1 MSKHGDFRSLGGLAS
16 ARDLVTDCRAL
27 GVARPK
33 ASIAEAA
40 LIRVGAADAY
50 TTIETPLGLVYFAW
64 NEYGLSAVTRA
75 ESVKAFE
82 EFALDLLGRPVY
94 HTATAPQRLTHA
106 MEAWL
111 AGDRRAPLTFD
122 LRELTPFARDALM
135 KAREIPHGEVR
146 PYSWIARE
154 IGRPAAVRAVGTV
167 MARNPVPIFIPCH
180 RVVRADGHIG
190 AYGLGGPESKRRIL
204 NAEGLDVDQ
213 LESLA
218 SAGMRYVGSDT
229 THIYCY
235 PSCHRAYRITAP
247 HAVTFTSETQAHD
260 AGYRPCH
267 VCRPPEA
274 QLAS

>member
-1 MSKHGDFRSLGGLAS
+1 MGGLTN
-16 ARDLVTDCRAL
+16 ARDLLTDCRAL
-27 GVARPK
+27 GEARPT

-50 TTIETPLGLVYFAW
+50 TTIETPLGLVYVAW
-64 NEYGLSAVTRA
+64 NDHGLSAVTRA
-75 ESVKAFE
+75 ESPAAFE
-82 EFALDLLGRPVY
+82 EFARDLLGRPVY
-94 HTATAPQRLTHA
+94 PIASAPQRLIRA
-106 MEAWL
+106 MRAWL
-111 AGDRRAPLTFD
+111 AGDRRAPLAFD
-122 LRELTPFARDALM
+122 LRELTPFARAALL

-204 NAEGLDVDQ
+204 DAEGLDVGQ
-213 LESLA
+213 IESLA
-218 SAGMRYVGSDT
+218 TAGVRYIGSDT
-229 THIYCY
+229 THVYCY
-235 PSCHRAYRITAP
+235 PSCHHAYRITQP
-247 HAVTFTSETQAHD
+247 HRVAFTSELQAHN

-267 VCRPPEA
+267 DCRPPEA
-274 QLAS
+274 QRAS